1 MIGNDI
7 NYERKISGV
16 TGPVSVAFGYEHLYV
31 LGIANVY
38 SFKLSNFQQDG
49 VAPLAIGD
57 GSSAQVGVIH
67 TRKLI
72 VTEKSGDIE
81 IFSLQSS
88 GAVTG
93 SATVVASG
101 LLAPFGLATKG
112 KNAYVTIAH
121 SNQIAIVSGTS
132 KSIITEVVSAS
143 TSSGVQQNAPCWA
156 AITGCFLFTA
166 NAASKSVSRYA
177 ITGINIFADDAT
189 AAELANG
196 PNDVAVSQGILAVV
210 NSPFVS
216 IFSVDDVG
224 VLTSIAN
231 VTVGATVN
239 GVVVVQ
245 GVDGGTF

>member
-1 MIGNDI
+1 
-7 NYERKISGV
+7 
-16 TGPVSVAFGYEHLYV
+16 
-31 LGIANVY
+31 
-38 SFKLSNFQQDG
+38 
-49 VAPLAIGD
+49 
-57 GSSAQVGVIH
+57 VGVIQ
-67 TRKLI
+67 TGKLI
-72 VTEKSGDIE
+72 VTEKTGDIE

-101 LLAPFGLATKG
+101 LLAPFGLAING

-121 SNQIAIVSGTS
+121 SNQLAIVSGTS
-132 KSIITEVVSAS
+132 NSIITEVVSAS
-143 TSSGVQQNAPCWA
+143 TSLGVQQNAPCWA

-166 NAASKSVSRYA
+166 NAASNSVSRYA

-189 AAELANG
+189 AAELAKG

-210 NSPFVS
+210 NSPYVS

-245 GVDGGTF
+245 GVGGGMF